1 MATPAHAYSLS
12 EGLPGG
18 LSFDPRHPPHKTRSA
33 DVLRD
38 ALLVRAVRPAYGV
51 SIALAGVLAVSWAE
65 RGFGYLPLY
74 GLDMLQ
80 TRRLLATHFPG
91 AELHLPCAWDALG
104 SPAAFE
110 EALEL
115 SDLVDMLVEHR
126 TVEDE
131 DSTWLAHAIATACL
145 GEDHL
150 WQDMNLPSRLVLSDL
165 LYGFFNGIAVRNR
178 QDMKWKKFLYKQLCE
193 RAEIR
198 ICKAPSCGVCVDYK
212 LCFGSE
218 V

>member
-1 MATPAHAYSLS
+1 MATPARAHSLT
-12 EGLPGG
+12 ENLPGPVWG
-18 LSFDPRHPPHKTRSA
+18 QIRLKGVSPLA
-33 DVLRD
+33 LRD
-38 ALLVRAVRPAYGV
+38 ALLARATRPAYGV
-51 SIALAGVLAVSWAE
+51 SIALAGVLAGSWAR
-65 RGFGYLPLY
+65 RGFGYLPLF
-74 GLDMLQ
+74 GLDAGQ
-80 TRRLLATHFPG
+80 TRALLATHFAG
-91 AELHLPCAWDALG
+91 AELHLPCAWDSLA
-104 SPAAFE
+104 SPQEFE
-110 EALEL
+110 DALEL

-131 DSTWLAHAIATACL
+131 DSTWLAHAMATACL

-150 WQDMNLPSRLVLSDL
+150 WQDMNLPSRQVLSDL
-165 LYGFFNGIAVRNR
+165 FYGFFNGIAVRNR

-198 ICKAPSCGVCVDYK
+198 ICKAPSCGVCADYK